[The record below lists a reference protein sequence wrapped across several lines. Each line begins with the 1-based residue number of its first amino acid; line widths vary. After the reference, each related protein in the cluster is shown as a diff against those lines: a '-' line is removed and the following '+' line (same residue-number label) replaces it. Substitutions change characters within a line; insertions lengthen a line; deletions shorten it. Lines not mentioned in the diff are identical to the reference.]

1 MALKTHD
8 RTKAHLHPTHV
19 LPDVRPDD
27 GPSLSVGRR
36 IRLCD
41 ADRKLPK
48 HAAEKLEIG
57 ELDRVDANV
66 VAQLDD
72 DELWARRVA
81 RREHVPVPLRRQDV
95 RRRLGLAVRR
105 VHPRGAVQRRV
116 VEPVRQWHEEVG
128 RGGRR
133 HALCALRRRRCVR
146 HVWSVIGGNGGQ

>member
-1 MALKTHD
+1 MKTHH
-8 RTKAHLHPTHV
+8 RTTAHLHPTHV

-27 GPSLSVGRR
+27 GPPLSVGRS

-41 ADRKLPK
+41 ANRKLPE

-57 ELDRVDANV
+57 ELDCVDPNV

-72 DELWARRVA
+72 DELWSRCVA

-105 VHPRGAVQRRV
+105 VDPRGAVQRRV
-116 VEPVRQWHEEVG
+116 VKPVRQWYAEVG

-133 HALCALRRRRCVR
+133 HALCALHR
-146 HVWSVIGGNGGQ
+146 